1 MSKTR
6 VRVRRTGQE
15 IFDNVID
22 FLRKSVHKMNDSR
35 LSVRLAA
42 VIASCTKEKTDIGLA
57 ISLASEHDSRSLQA
71 EMMAVV
77 AKTLSEGLHLDE
89 ARGIA
94 HDMEMKG
101 LDRYWIAEAWIWIAR
116 FSVQKTDE
124 EKAEEAISR
133 INTPALRNEARED
146 LKLLLRR
153 HQHTGI
159 QKDKKHLSDLQ
170 TLRAVLSKLKV
181 MEDSHVIS
189 PKFTSVHLRFVADGI
204 IGMIFAD
211 AMK

>member
-1 MSKTR
+1 MTKTR

-22 FLRKSVHKMNDSR
+22 FLRKSVCETEDSR

-42 VIASCTKEKTDIGLA
+42 AIASCTKEKRDIDLA
-57 ISLASEHDSRSLQA
+57 ISLASEHDSRSLRA
-71 EMMAVV
+71 EMMAIV
-77 AKTLSEGLHLDE
+77 AKTLAEGLHLDE

-94 HDMEMKG
+94 YDMKG

-116 FSVQKTDE
+116 FSGQKADE
-124 EKAEEAISR
+124 EKSREAISH

-170 TLRAVLSKLKV
+170 TLRVVLSKLKV
-181 MEDSHVIS
+181 MEEDSHVIS
-189 PKFTSVHLRFVADGI
+189 TKVTSVYLRFMADGI